1 MLLNRGNGERDWP
14 DCQTNS
20 EWVRIPLTLIQM
32 VVDSIRHLAHA
43 GNYSYLASL
52 YPIVGL

>member
-1 MLLNRGNGERDWP
+1 MLLSRGNGEQDWP

-52 YPIVGL
+52 YPIVGI